1 MFQVA
6 AESRFDEIDAIQPL
20 VGANMLRVKAAYMYY
35 PEHLL
40 PVCSKD
46 HLDHFLQA
54 LGSPSSASGAIRMNR
69 VLLEGLRS
77 VPALSELSTQ
87 ELGFFLYHW
96 TEPRTTAQAFKI
108 APGEQ
113 AKFWDDCR
121 DGHYICV
128 GWDEVGDLT
137 QFESK
142 DEFAAAFRDHFPYNG
157 NNAQVSRKA
166 NELWTL
172 RELSSGDR
180 IVANRGISQVL
191 AVGAVND
198 VGYQWSDDRSE
209 LKHTVGVDWDTSFAK
224 TIPPVTAWATTTVA
238 KVPHALYRTITGTA
252 PNAGTA
258 NHVIDD
264 ELLREIEEAV
274 DRKGQVILYGPP
286 GTGKTFLARRAAVWL
301 AEGGTGRPAAAAV
314 LDDMDLFLA
323 KERDLGGSGT
333 SSVATWFMVANP
345 ATWRW
350 KSLFTDGSV
359 MYSRGR
365 LKRNYPRVQAGDL
378 VVGYESTPTLR
389 VVALARM
396 TSDYDPDSPDDEALS
411 LEPVLEIADGL
422 TWTELKADAILGQS
436 EPLRCN
442 CQGSLFAL
450 TKPEADHLLELLSE
464 HDQNIVSKVGPVR
477 KRLTRITFHP
487 SYTYEDFIEGFRPQP
502 TENGELQLALTDGV
516 FKDICTAAAASPDE
530 RFVVLIDEINRGNI
544 PKVFGELI
552 TLIERDKR
560 GLSVRLPQ
568 SGDAFSV
575 PPNVV
580 IIGTMNTADR
590 SIHLLDAALR
600 RRFAFVELLPDS
612 QLLTGASV
620 GSLAL
625 DLFLDNLNEEI
636 RRRLGR
642 EQQVGH
648 ALFFLNGVTISTAES
663 FSFAFRHELLPLL
676 QEYFYEN
683 YVALADILGDAVI
696 DRATERPIQ
705 LDADALCLAL
715 AEQFNASAG

>member
-1 MFQVA
+1 
-6 AESRFDEIDAIQPL
+6 
-20 VGANMLRVKAAYMYY
+20 
-35 PEHLL
+35 
-40 PVCSKD
+40 
-46 HLDHFLQA
+46 
-54 LGSPSSASGAIRMNR
+54 
-69 VLLEGLRS
+69 
-77 VPALSELSTQ
+77 
-87 ELGFFLYHW
+87 
-96 TEPRTTAQAFKI
+96 
-108 APGEQ
+108 
-113 AKFWDDCR
+113 
-121 DGHYICV
+121 
-128 GWDEVGDLT
+128 
-137 QFESK
+137 
-142 DEFAAAFRDHFPYNG
+142 
-157 NNAQVSRKA
+157 
-166 NELWTL
+166 
-172 RELSSGDR
+172 
-180 IVANRGISQVL
+180 
-191 AVGAVND
+191 
-198 VGYQWSDDRSE
+198 
-209 LKHTVGVDWDTSFAK
+209 
-224 TIPPVTAWATTTVA
+224 
-238 KVPHALYRTITGTA
+238 
-252 PNAGTA
+252 
-258 NHVIDD
+258 
-264 ELLREIEEAV
+264 
-274 DRKGQVILYGPP
+274 
-286 GTGKTFLARRAAVWL
+286 
-301 AEGGTGRPAAAAV
+301 
-314 LDDMDLFLA
+314 
-323 KERDLGGSGT
+323 
-333 SSVATWFMVANP
+333 MVANP

-502 TENGELQLALTDGV
+502 TENGELQLVLTDGV

-648 ALFFLNGVTISTAES
+648 ALFLLNGVTISTAES